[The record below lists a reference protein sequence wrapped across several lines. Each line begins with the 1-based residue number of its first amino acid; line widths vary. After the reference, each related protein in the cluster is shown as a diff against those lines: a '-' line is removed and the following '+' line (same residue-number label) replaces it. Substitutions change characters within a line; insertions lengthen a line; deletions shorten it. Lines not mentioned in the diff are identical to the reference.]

1 MKDGNDVTKR
11 RVLVRATMAYGAVG
25 LSAGIY
31 PLLAS
36 MSPSAKA
43 RVAGVPVEVDVVKL
57 ESGQQITIVWRQK
70 PVWILRRS
78 NKMLDTIV
86 QTNTVLLDPSSGNT
100 QQQPVYA
107 QNVYRSINP
116 EIFVVVGLCTHL
128 GCIPAFRPEVAAPDL
143 GIDWLGGYFCPCHG
157 SRFDLAGRVYKHVPA
172 PSNLLVPPHRFLS
185 ESVIKVGETQL
196 AHNFNVN
203 EQDEPAD

>member
-1 MKDGNDVTKR
+1 MKDGNDGTKR
-11 RVLVRATMAYGAVG
+11 RLLVRATMAYSAVG
-25 LSAGIY
+25 LSGGIY

-43 RVAGVPVEVDVVKL
+43 RGAGAPVEVDVVKL

-78 NKMLDTIV
+78 SKMLDTIA
-86 QTNTVLLDPSSGNT
+86 QTYTVLLDPSSGNT
-100 QQQPVYA
+100 QQLPVYA

-128 GCIPAFRPEVAAPDL
+128 GCIPAFRPELAAPDL
-143 GIDWLGGYFCPCHG
+143 GIDWLGG
-157 SRFDLAGRVYKHVPA
+157 L
-172 PSNLLVPPHRFLS
+172 FLS
-185 ESVIKVGETQL
+185 LSWIKI
-196 AHNFNVN
+196 
-203 EQDEPAD
+203 